1 LIGSAPSSDETS
13 SGRVRRIILRAA
25 FDELVATG
33 IDRFSFD
40 RVAARAG
47 IDASVIKTLWHDR
60 RVLLMDAVLSSSE
73 STIPIPDTGTLR
85 GDLAISV
92 ESAVAIASTPEGR
105 RQFRSML
112 PVDRDFD
119 PTCVQKDFWDNRFA
133 AWAVTFR
140 RAAERGELRD
150 DIDPLTATLMLAGA
164 INAEVLFTDSPIGA
178 AYVEQ
183 AVEIF
188 LRGICR

>member
-1 LIGSAPSSDETS
+1 MIGSAPSSDETS
-13 SGRVRRIILRAA
+13 SSDVRRIILQAA
-25 FDELVATG
+25 FDELVVTG

-47 IDASVIKTLWHDR
+47 VDAGVIETLWHDR

-85 GDLAISV
+85 GDLALSV

-112 PVDRDFD
+112 PLDRDFD

-150 DIDPLTATLMLAGA
+150 GIDPLTATLMLAGA
-164 INAEVLFTDSPIGA
+164 INADVLFTDSPIGA

-183 AVEIF
+183 ALDIF
-188 LRGICR
+188 LRGISR

>member
-1 LIGSAPSSDETS
+1 VSSSDEAS
-13 SGRVRRIILRAA
+13 SGDVREIILQAA
-25 FDELVATG
+25 FDELVVTG
-33 IDRFSFD
+33 IDRFTFD
-40 RVAARAG
+40 RVSVRAG
-47 IDASVIKTLWHDR
+47 VDVGVIETLWHDR
-60 RVLLMDAVLSSSE
+60 RVLLMEAVLSSSE
-73 STIPIPDTGTLR
+73 SIISIPDTGTLR
-85 GDLAISV
+85 GDLALSV

-105 RQFRSML
+105 RQLRSML
-112 PVDRDFD
+112 PLDRDFD

-150 DIDPLTATLMLAGA
+150 DVDPLTATLMLAGA
-164 INAEVLFTDSPIGA
+164 INAEVLFTDNPIGA

-183 AVEIF
+183 VLEIF

>member
-1 LIGSAPSSDETS
+1 
-13 SGRVRRIILRAA
+13 VRRIILQAA

-33 IDRFSFD
+33 IDRFSID
-40 RVAARAG
+40 RVATRAG
-47 IDASVIKTLWHDR
+47 IDAGVIKTLWHDR

-85 GDLAISV
+85 GDLALSV
-92 ESAVAIASTPEGR
+92 ESAVAIASTPDGR
-105 RQFRSML
+105 RGFRAML

-183 AVEIF
+183 VLEIF